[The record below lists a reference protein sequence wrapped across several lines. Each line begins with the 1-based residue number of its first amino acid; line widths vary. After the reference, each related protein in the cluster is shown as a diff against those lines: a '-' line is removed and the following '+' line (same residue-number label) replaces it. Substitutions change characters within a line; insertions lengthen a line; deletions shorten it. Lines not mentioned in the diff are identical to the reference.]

1 MTEYPFVPKTSAE
14 LAPGQFWSIP
24 LSDGRFACGQVL
36 SIDESRE
43 HEAGTTFVGLLLNWT
58 GKEPPTAEAIA
69 GRLPIDIAP
78 TYVAAIGEAG
88 GAVLGRSPHWDG
100 VRSRPKVPDGCD
112 HRYPALQAERR
123 FVSELRPP
131 RYERRQVGSPLTEEM
146 LLPARTGQG
155 VVELAG
161 PQTDDDCRRLGDWLR
176 PYPDMALSVGRT
188 STDLEFLRFFPFQ
201 RRLTIASPYELTSL
215 DGLRH
220 LPDDLKM
227 LHLGE
232 SRQKLDLSPLAR
244 FGNLTSLWLDGHSKH
259 IEALASLTS
268 LEELSLRS
276 ITLPDLSLLLP
287 MTNLLSL
294 EIKLGGTTDIRL
306 LPQIGRIRYL
316 ELWRIRGL
324 SDISAIG
331 EMPHLRSLFLQ
342 TLKHVET
349 IPDLSSDVA
358 LRRIRLD
365 TMKGIRDLRPLASAP
380 ALEEVVLIDMPH
392 LQPDDL
398 RPLVGLPHLKAV
410 TAGLC
415 SQRKND
421 AAEAMLGLPQVRG
434 PFDWRKD

>member
-36 SIDESRE
+36 NIDESLD
-43 HEAGTTFVGLLLNWT
+43 HEAGTTFVGLLLNWS

-69 GRLPIDIAP
+69 GRPPVDIAR
-78 TYVAAIGEAG
+78 TYIGAIGGAG
-88 GAVLGRSPHWDG
+88 GAVLGESPLWDG
-100 VRSRPKVPDGCD
+100 MRARPRVPSGCD
-112 HRYPALQAERR
+112 HRYPALRAEQR
-123 FVSELRPP
+123 FVRDLGPP

-155 VVELAG
+155 VVQFTSPL
-161 PQTDDDCRRLGDWLR
+161 TDDDCRRLGDWLR
-176 PYPDMALSVGRT
+176 HYPNMTLSLAT
-188 STDLEFLRFFPFQ
+188 STDLELLRFFPFQ
-201 RRLTIASPYELTSL
+201 RRLTIASAYALTSL
-215 DGLRH
+215 DGLNH
-220 LPDDLKM
+220 LPDDLDS
-227 LHLGE
+227 LRLGE
-232 SRQKLDLSPLAR
+232 SRHKLDLSPIAR
-244 FGNLTSLWLDGHSKH
+244 FGKLKSLWLDGHSKH

-276 ITLPDLSLLLP
+276 ITLADLSLLLP
-287 MTNLLSL
+287 MTRLLSL
-294 EIKLGGTTDIRL
+294 EIKLGGTADIRL
-306 LPQIGRIRYL
+306 LPQVGQIRYL

-324 SDISAIG
+324 SDVSAIG

-349 IPDLSSDVA
+349 IPDLSSAVA
-358 LRRIRLD
+358 LRRVHLE
-365 TMKGIRDLRPLASAP
+365 TMNGIRDLRPLASAP
-380 ALEEVVLIDMPH
+380 ALEEIALIEMPQ
-392 LQPDDL
+392 LLPDDL

-421 AAEAMLGLPQVRG
+421 AAEAMFGLPRVSG

>member
-1 MTEYPFVPKTSAE
+1 MTEYPFVPKTSTE

-36 SIDESRE
+36 YIDESRE

-69 GRLPIDIAP
+69 GRLPVDIAR
-78 TYVAAIGEAG
+78 TYVGAIGEAG
-88 GAVLGRSPHWDG
+88 GSVLGESPLWNG
-100 VRSRPKVPDGCD
+100 MRTRPKVPSGCD
-112 HRYPALQAERR
+112 HRYPALQAEQR
-123 FVSELRPP
+123 FVRELRPP
-131 RYERRQVGSPLTEEM
+131 RYERRRVGSPLTEEM

-161 PQTDDDCRRLGDWLR
+161 PLTEDDSRRLGDWLGR
-176 PYPDMALSVGRT
+176 YPDMALSVGGT
-188 STDLEFLRFFPFQ
+188 STDLEFLRFFPLQ
-201 RRLTIASPYELTSL
+201 RRLTIASAYALRSL

-220 LPDDLKM
+220 LPDDLET

-244 FGNLTSLWLDGHSKH
+244 FGNLKSLWLDGHSKH

-268 LEELSLRS
+268 LEELSFRS

-287 MTNLLSL
+287 MTRLLSL
-294 EIKLGGTTDIRL
+294 EIKLGGTADIRL
-306 LPQIGRIRYL
+306 LPQVGQIRYL
-316 ELWRIRGL
+316 ELWRIKGL

-331 EMPHLRSLFLQ
+331 EMPHLRSVFLQ

-349 IPDLSSDVA
+349 IPDLNSAVA
-358 LRRIRLD
+358 LRRVYLE

-380 ALEEVVLIDMPH
+380 ALEEIALIDMPQ
-392 LQPDDL
+392 LQPNEL

-421 AAEAMLGLPQVRG
+421 TAEAMFGLPRVSG